1 MVPENPNEVVTR
13 RREQTLSEQRA
24 NYQIQD
30 HRPSQRRII
39 PTPGLVQPLQI
50 KPDIADKKR
59 RQWVELKEQY
69 VGYVRLQDVTDAPR
83 ASDFEPDTE
92 DLDLLQRLFP
102 RDFPQAKPLPANV
115 FDSPICKDFIRI
127 LEYIEEKRD
136 FEFKELQLPDT
147 KFGRDSLQKVIE
159 YWRAKT
165 LRTKYTL
172 NRKYWKENNKKME
185 FGRLHEH
192 RTPYLERQDDKKK
205 TTRSVRKLSNVELW
219 QQINGTDKHIEIIEM
234 IEKLAVRRE
243 ILKMSS
249 VLSRNGIQDKS
260 VNPKEVVKGADAEIK
275 EGEGMY
281 AKLVPPE
288 RVQSIPALREVV
300 PPAVVGPAAAAEAVP
315 VPRGQKVP
323 ENEIAFLVSTVL
335 SQLEIFKFNIND
347 IRVQNLQEINSHI
360 WNLRQT
366 YAQAAM
372 VSPQDKVINL
382 SARHLRPTYPS
393 YDRYVPVKRFSYRC
407 SLDTYIE
414 KMDVNKLRHEMEGPH
429 GRNYVQDFQLREDF
443 AFQRLGMD
451 HSHFMFNART
461 GLNPDIY
468 CDATN
473 SSTSNVR
480 LLNYRNSRNAK
491 LCQDLS
497 IGEDSWSDAGDEFP
511 GPRASV
517 QQQAEKEMSTLNLRM
532 GFQNWKNSKRIKT
545 G

>member
-24 NYQIQD
+24 NYQILD

-39 PTPGLVQPLQI
+39 PTPGLVQPHLI
-50 KPDIADKKR
+50 KPEIADKKR
-59 RQWVELKEQY
+59 RQWAELKEQY
-69 VGYVRLQDVTDAPR
+69 VGYVRLQDMTDAPR

-102 RDFPQAKPLPANV
+102 RDFPQTKPLPATV

-127 LEYIEEKRD
+127 IDYIEEKRD
-136 FEFKELQLPDT
+136 FEFKDLQLPDT
-147 KFGRDSLQKVIE
+147 KFGRDSLQKVVE

-172 NRKYWKENNKKME
+172 NRKYWKENNKKQE
-185 FGRLHEH
+185 FGRLNEH
-192 RTPYLERQDDKKK
+192 RTPYLDKQDTTKK

-219 QQINGTDKHIEIIEM
+219 QQINGTDRHIDIIEM

-243 ILKMSS
+243 ILKMGS
-249 VLSRNGIQDKS
+249 LFARYGIQDKS
-260 VNPKEVVKGADAEIK
+260 VNPKEIVKSADSEIK

-281 AKLVPPE
+281 TKLVPPE
-288 RVQSIPALREVV
+288 RVQPPPTPREIPQPVV
-300 PPAVVGPAAAAEAVP
+300 SGSAAAAETAP
-315 VPRGQKVP
+315 ATRGQKVP
-323 ENEIAFLVSTVL
+323 ENEIAYLVSTVL

-347 IRVQNLQEINSHI
+347 IRVQNLQEINNHI
-360 WNLRQT
+360 WNLRQS
-366 YAQAAM
+366 YAQAAL

-393 YDRYVPVKRFSYRC
+393 YERYVPVKRFSYRC

-414 KMDVNKLRHEMEGPH
+414 KMDINRLREEMEGPT

-468 CDATN
+468 CEATN

-497 IGEDSWSDAGDEFP
+497 IGEDSWSEGGEDLL
-511 GPRASV
+511 GPRVSV
-517 QQQAEKEMSTLNLRM
+517 QQQAEKEMSALNLRL
-532 GFQNWKNSKRIKT
+532 GFQNWKNSKRVKT